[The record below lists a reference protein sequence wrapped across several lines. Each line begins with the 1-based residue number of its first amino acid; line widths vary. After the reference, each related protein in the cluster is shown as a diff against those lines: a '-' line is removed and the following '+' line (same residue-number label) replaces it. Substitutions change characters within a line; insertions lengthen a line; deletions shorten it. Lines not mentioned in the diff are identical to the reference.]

1 MAIKA
6 SSVFPKS
13 SRTPEQKVQSAQESS
28 GKISVRDYKSVTR
41 SIRNINA
48 NLLGIKQLIE
58 ADAKGDQAA
67 ALQADT
73 DSKRQQ
79 DNLKK
84 NKSEN
89 FIEAGI
95 QNSIIKPVKA
105 TAKKAQGAFSKF
117 FETLGLVFLGWLADK
132 GGKMLTAWK
141 DGDMST
147 FENLKKEVIKGT
159 LIAGGVLLALNGG
172 IGLIV
177 SGIGSIVGGLIS
189 AIPATLALLMN
200 PVVLL
205 GIAAVL
211 AWKMKDWQAKSGP
224 DKEIY
229 DMVAKAGGDRTGAI
243 KTMKSRLAELEE
255 QKNKK
260 GFNIFDEMKVN
271 SEIKE
276 WTQQL
281 RALEQGYWG
290 TGDPRYRKAGYEANV
305 PVPAFMKEDKTWH
318 IMKGDENL
326 IDTAKGLRKDGGE
339 TPTDIATLVRI
350 QGLYRDI
357 SGIKNEQNK
366 LREKLNNPNAPAS
379 EKNTIKER
387 IRDQELKFKAV
398 YEELTILKEGLSPEH
413 QRIIDSVAKNVS
425 LQKNKDGSFSSKY
438 HPGEDGKLGTADDEM
453 RDPAVYE
460 QLARILER
468 VYPSTNV
475 MDGSKYMPQGT
486 EAILGETTITPT
498 SSTPGTTQ
506 KGMKTVTTNTT
517 NKNLDSAVTS
527 NRNDTSTIESSSDTN
542 KTTFE
547 IVPIDTATG
556 GADDA
561 EDDVSIPG
569 NSGNTNVP
577 SLVTYNSTNSYLV
590 HFENIY
596 LT

>member
-6 SSVFPKS
+6 TSVFPKS
-13 SRTPEQKVQSAQESS
+13 SRTPEQKVQSAQGGS
-28 GKISVRDYKSVTR
+28 GKISTRDYASVTR
-41 SIRNINA
+41 SISHINN

-67 ALQADT
+67 AIQADT
-73 DSKRQQ
+73 NAKKQQ

-84 NKSEN
+84 NKTEN

-132 GGKMLTAWK
+132 GGKMLEAWK

-147 FENLKKEVIKGT
+147 FNKLKNEVIKGT

-177 SGIGSIVGGLIS
+177 SGIGALIGGLIT

-229 DMVAKAGGDRTGAI
+229 EMVSKAGGDRTEAI
-243 KTMKSRLAELEE
+243 KTMKTRIAELEAK
-255 QKNKK
+255 KNEK
-260 GFNIFDEMKVN
+260 GFNILDEMKVN
-271 SEIKE
+271 SEIRE

-290 TGDPRYRKAGYEANV
+290 TGDPRYRKAGYENKT
-305 PVPAFMKEDKTWH
+305 PVPGFMKEDKKWH

-326 IDTAKGLRKDGGE
+326 MNTAKELRKSGGE
-339 TPTDIATLVRI
+339 TPQDIAALVRI

-366 LREKLNNPNAPAS
+366 LREKLNNPNTPAS
-379 EKNTIKER
+379 EKVTIQERIKE
-387 IRDQELKFKAV
+387 QEIKFDAV
-398 YEELTILKEGLSPEH
+398 YKELTTLKEGLSPEH

-460 QLARILER
+460 QLARILEK

-475 MDGSKYMPQGT
+475 MDGAKYMPQGT
-486 EAILGETTITPT
+486 EAILGNTTVTPT
-498 SSTPGTTQ
+498 SGTPGTTQ
-506 KGMKTVTTNTT
+506 KGMKTVTTKD
-517 NKNLDSAVTS
+517 KNLNSAITS
-527 NRNDTSTIESSSDTN
+527 NNSDKSSIETSSDTS

-547 IVPIDTATG
+547 IVPIDTDTN
-556 GADDA
+556 DVDP
-561 EDDVSIPG
+561 EDDTDIIG
-569 NSGNTNVP
+569 NAENRNLP
-577 SLVTYNSTNSYLV
+577 ALVTRNSSNSYLV
-590 HFENIY
+590 HFENTY